1 MVVTLKHKR
10 NRIFRGLAVTAVALS
25 FSLSGAHSLLAAD
38 DTASGAGTSITGAA
52 PQKSSPPPVGAPR
65 PFKMPQVEE
74 YQMPNGLN
82 VQLIED
88 RRSPFIT
95 FGLGIKSGA
104 SQEPVDK
111 RGLADVTAG
120 MLSEGTKSKSSKQ
133 IAEEI
138 DFIGGGMNA
147 GSDADFTLISGSA
160 LSQYKDRLFNV
171 LSDIILNPTF
181 PEEELKLQKTN
192 ITQGLISK
200 RSEPGFLLEER
211 FNKVVYGEHPYATV
225 MPKPEHIAAIN
236 RDDVVSWHKQHFL
249 PNESYL
255 VVVGD
260 FQNADMKALLDKTF
274 EGWKPGK
281 VNQISDGTIP
291 KLTGKRIYLVDRPG
305 SVQSNIK
312 VGNIGIKRSD
322 PDYFPLLVANQIL
335 GGGGNARLFLNLRE
349 QKGYTYGA
357 YSGFAARREPGP
369 FAASTDV
376 RSEVTGPALKEVFVE
391 LEKIRNGEV
400 SDKELKD
407 AKNYLV
413 GSYQLGLETQGGITQ
428 RLLDA
433 KLYNL
438 PKDYLEKY
446 SDNVLKVTAQDVHR
460 VARSHMDLE
469 NATITV
475 VGDASKI
482 RSELTPIAPIEMYD
496 IHGKV
501 VTSPPQEKHG
511 DAGG

>member
-1 MVVTLKHKR
+1 VVAILKVKSR
-10 NRIFRGLAVTAVALS
+10 LFRALMLTAAAAS
-25 FSLSGAHSLLAAD
+25 FSLSMSFMALAE
-38 DTASGAGTSITGAA
+38 DTASGASPSPTGAA
-52 PQKSSPPPVGAPR
+52 AQKSSPPPVGAPR
-65 PFKMPQVEE
+65 PFKMPQAEE
-74 YQMPNGLN
+74 YQMASGLN

-104 SQEPVDK
+104 SQEPGEK
-111 RGLADVTAG
+111 RGLSDITAG
-120 MLSEGTKSKSSKQ
+120 MLSEGTKSKTSKQ

-160 LSQYKDRLFNV
+160 LSQYKDRLFTV
-171 LSDIILNPTF
+171 LADTILNPTF

-192 ITQGLISK
+192 ITQGIISK
-200 RSEPGFLLEER
+200 RSDPGFLMEER
-211 FNKVVYGEHPYATV
+211 FNKVVFGEHPYATV
-225 MPKPEHIAAIN
+225 LPKPEHIAAIT
-236 RDDVVSWHKQHFL
+236 RDDLVNWHKQHFL
-249 PNESYL
+249 PNEAYL

-260 FQNADMKALLDKTF
+260 FKSAEMKALLDKTF

-281 VNQISDGTIP
+281 LNHAADNAVP
-291 KLTGKRIYLVDRPG
+291 KLSGKRIYLVDRPG

-312 VGNIGIKRSD
+312 VGNVGIKRTD

-357 YSGFAARREPGP
+357 YSGFAARREPG
-369 FAASTDV
+369 AVYASTDV
-376 RSEVTGPALKEVFVE
+376 RTEVTGPALKEVFLE
-391 LEKIRNGEV
+391 LEKIRGGEV
-400 SDKELKD
+400 SDKELKN
-407 AKNYLV
+407 AKSYLV
-413 GSYQLGLETQGGITQ
+413 GSYQLGLETQGSITQ

-433 KLYNL
+433 KMYNL

-446 SDNVLKVTAQDVHR
+446 SDNVLKVTAQDVQR

-482 RSELTPIAPIEMYD
+482 CDELTPFAPIEMYD
-496 IHGKV
+496 IHGKL
-501 VTSPPQEKHG
+501 VTSPLQEKQHG